1 MLKNHGGVAWLE
13 KTDWA
18 WFSGTMSFDARILG
32 GMGVFVAAVEAGS
45 FGRAGIALGLTQSG
59 VSRAIARLEERVGA
73 RLFHRGARALSL
85 TEEGKRFYDQAL
97 PLLLALEDAA
107 NDAGSGTTA
116 PRGTLRVV
124 IDALSARMLVAP
136 GLAQFLAK
144 HRELSLEL
152 VIQDSVSDLADGFEV
167 GMRFGPP
174 EPSSLITRK
183 LLETRVVTCASRQ
196 YLERHGRPQTPK
208 DLTKHECILFRDPRS
223 GRPFEWIFQ
232 RREETLTVPVSG
244 RLCVNDSATQ
254 LAACAAGHGIAQPLE
269 LVLQGRKHP
278 NLVRL
283 FPKWS
288 DERYPLYVYYPSR
301 NLPSARVRAFVD
313 FIAAAGSAAVS
324 RPPRDA

>member
-1 MLKNHGGVAWLE
+1 
-13 KTDWA
+13 
-18 WFSGTMSFDARILG
+18 MSFDARILS
-32 GMGVFVAAVEAGS
+32 GMGVLAAAVEAGS
-45 FGRAGIALGLTQSG
+45 FVRAGVALGLTQSG

-73 RLFHRGARALSL
+73 RLFHRGARALTL

-107 NDAGSGTTA
+107 NEAGSGKSV
-116 PRGTLRVV
+116 PRGKLRVV

-136 GLAQFLAK
+136 RLAQFLAK
-144 HRELSLEL
+144 YPELALDL

-167 GMRFGPP
+167 GVRFGQP

-183 LLETRVVTCASRQ
+183 LLETRVVTCASRA
-196 YLERHGRPQTPK
+196 YLARHGRPQTPK
-208 DLTKHECILFRDPRS
+208 DLTKHECILFRDPRT
-223 GRPFEWIFQ
+223 GRPFEWLFQ
-232 RREETLTVPVSG
+232 GGDEAITVPVSG

-269 LVLQGRKHP
+269 LVLRGRQHP

-301 NLPSARVRAFVD
+301 NLPSARVRAFID
-313 FIAAAGSAAVS
+313 FIVAAGSAAI
-324 RPPRDA
+324 